1 MRLSLTS
8 NKVYKFAYIYLI
20 ILFAI
25 MTYIYIS
32 KDAIKTK
39 IHNSIVLDL
48 KHNYKVYKKM
58 FKSSNNIRSIL
69 IENDNF
75 VDRSEMIE
83 QFTKST
89 PFMIKKEEKKI
100 NRYDITFAFF
110 EKRLNMPSHIQK
122 MIIDLNGNEYILEQ
136 NSDHISLFAKVYD
149 KGYIYITKY
158 IDEQKHLESSIDM
171 LVIELSLFALV
182 NIVIFIYFINLLK
195 NNRSV
200 ASRMISEFEQ
210 LKDDTKKV
218 AFEDTLTKAAT
229 RLKFDETLKDLIQ
242 IASRFEQNKFG
253 VIMFDIDNFKHIN
266 DTHGH
271 DYGDFVLKSVA
282 NAVKNSIRGS
292 DTFARWGGEEFVV
305 LSPMND
311 LEQTRKLAE
320 KLRVEIESM
329 ELPKCEKVTSSFG
342 AVVYEDEKSGDEIM
356 KRADKLLYKAKK
368 SGKNR
373 VEV

>member
-8 NKVYKFAYIYLI
+8 NKVYKFAYIYFI

-32 KDAIKTK
+32 KDDIKTK
-39 IHNSIVLDL
+39 FQNSMVLDL
-48 KHNYKVYKKM
+48 KHHYKIYKKV
-58 FKSSNNIRSIL
+58 FKSSDNTRSIL

-89 PFMIKKEEKKI
+89 PFIIKKEEKKV
-100 NRYDITFAFF
+100 NKYDITFAFF
-110 EKRLNMPSHIQK
+110 DKDTKTPKNIDRLIDRLDKR
-122 MIIDLNGNEYILEQ
+122 EYITEISTDQ
-136 NSDHISLFAKVYD
+136 ISLFGKVYD
-149 KGYIYITKY
+149 KGYIYITQY
-158 IDEQKHLESSIDM
+158 IDDERQIDSSIDM
-171 LVIELSLFALV
+171 LFIELSLFALI

-210 LKDDTKKV
+210 LKEDTKKV

-253 VIMFDIDNFKHIN
+253 VIMFDIDNFKYIN

-311 LEQTRKLAE
+311 LEQTHKLAE
-320 KLRVEIESM
+320 KLRIEIESM

-368 SGKNR
+368 NGKNR
-373 VEV
+373 VEI